1 MNQNQLAR
9 VRSWLFTPATR
20 PDRFDK
26 AAASGADVSII
37 DLEDSVAPADKA
49 EARRTA
55 LAHFAQPATGSCRRA
70 LRINR
75 LDTRVGVSDLGALLE
90 SSACLDFLVL
100 PKTES
105 AAHLL
110 IMDRLLTEAGKA
122 TRLVALIESARGLAA
137 AEAIAVS
144 TTRLEA
150 LLFGAADMSA
160 DLGAGTTWAPLAY
173 ARSRLVAACAL
184 AGILAIDSPFF
195 DVRDH
200 EGLTQETSQAV
211 ALGFAGKAAIHPNQ
225 IATINAALTPRPDD
239 VARARAILA
248 ENAKGV
254 GILQGQ
260 MVDEAV
266 ARKARRILATAG
278 ETIPENKYSQI
289 QTPTQKGDDH
299 GDPSVRLQE
308 SR

>member
-55 LAHFAQPATGSCRRA
+55 LAHLAQPAAGSCGRA
-70 LRINR
+70 LRMNG
-75 LDTRVGVSDLGALLE
+75 LETRFGLADLHALLE
-90 SSACLDFLVL
+90 SSACPDYLVL

-105 AAHLL
+105 AAHLHIL
-110 IMDRLLTEAGKA
+110 DRLLAEGGKA
-122 TRLVALIESARGLAA
+122 TRLVALIESAQGLAA
-137 AEAIAVS
+137 CEAIAAA
-144 TTRLEA
+144 TPRLEA

-160 DLGAGTTWAPLAY
+160 DLGAGTAWAPLAY
-173 ARSRLVAACAL
+173 ARSRLVVACAL
-184 AGILAIDSPFF
+184 AGVLAIDSPFF
-195 DVRDH
+195 DVKDH
-200 EGLTQETSQAV
+200 DRLIQETAQAV

-225 IATINAALTPRPDD
+225 IATINAALMPRPEE
-239 VARARAILA
+239 VAQARAILA

-254 GILQGQ
+254 GVVQGQ

-266 ARKARRILATAG
+266 ARKARRVLAAAG
-278 ETIPENKYSQI
+278 EPGPGS
-289 QTPTQKGDDH
+289 GSSH
-299 GDPSVRLQE
+299 
-308 SR
+308 